1 MLNEHII
8 SPDTFV
14 IIFYRCTLED
24 FKQNTKNW
32 RGLDRMNSIMSCRR
46 IPVLDSYAL
55 QQTNKHEIRI
65 KKRRRQSL
73 GLFFLGIERWLKV
86 KKKKYPVD
94 SYRMWRGRYRERN
107 NEAIRDDHLHLPTVS
122 PTRIVW
128 WISFFCFFPLW
139 LVDDYHW
146 DLGFLAFFFGQVLR
160 VWKDFWMKAVSAC
173 SAVWRVSCSPVAKS
187 TSASRIEISA
197 AGGG

>member
-1 MLNEHII
+1 VVCKVLNEHII

-24 FKQNTKNW
+24 FKTKKKKNW
-32 RGLDRMNSIMSCRR
+32 GGLDRMNSIMSCRR

-65 KKRRRQSL
+65 KKRRTQSL

-86 KKKKYPVD
+86 KKTK
-94 SYRMWRGRYRERN
+94 N
-107 NEAIRDDHLHLPTVS
+107 IRL
-122 PTRIVW
+122 TRIACEGED
-128 WISFFCFFPLW
+128 IEKGITKQLETTTSIYLLSPRLGLFGEFHFLFFFPL
-139 LVDDYHW
+139 
-146 DLGFLAFFFGQVLR
+146 DLLMTITGILAFFLVKSCVF
-160 VWKDFWMKAVSAC
+160 WKDFWMKAVGARFLC
-173 SAVWRVSCSPVAKS
+173 SVAKS

-197 AGGG
+197 GG